1 MIDTNTLIETLVAKH
16 KATAA
21 LVAAFPGGI
30 HVEIAPAGTSG
41 TYLVIEAP
49 SGGITHA
56 YGTGSSGN
64 PLVLF
69 KAVGLQRGATAAALK
84 LWTDL
89 LDNPATAISGSY
101 SLSRI
106 GVATGIHIGPNEA
119 SNANDLWQWAAAY
132 EFNTN

>member
-16 KATAA
+16 K
-21 LVAAFPGGI
+21 
-30 HVEIAPAGTSG
+30 
-41 TYLVIEAP
+41 
-49 SGGITHA
+49 
-56 YGTGSSGN
+56 
-64 PLVLF
+64 
-69 KAVGLQRGATAAALK
+69 ATAAALK